1 MAMTYVPLPRTGE
14 GQRGFTLIIAVILS
28 SVSLALAMALLDV
41 SYKQVTLAL
50 SAKQSNYAFA
60 AADTALECALYYDQ
74 KLDAFNYT
82 TPLASGSIT
91 CGGIAIS
98 GYSSTQAS
106 GIRTTIFS
114 QRCSASDATTN
125 AVVTVRKR
133 DNAVTDIFANGYNN
147 CVANDL
153 RRVERGL
160 KISF

>member
-60 AADTALECALYYDQ
+60 AADTALECAL
-74 KLDAFNYT
+74 YT